1 MVRKTDRDLEN
12 SIFIKNIAYTFHKN
26 NICNI
31 LYLIYFLYFN
41 IMVCT
46 KKNTNK
52 YRFRESP
59 PYSAMDCKG
68 LTKKGNNGV
77 SYTSRPDK
85 RGIYRW
91 VGTTSKMPRNN
102 KTRGHA
108 VPSDPLPIFEGRG
121 QRGAVGSLCTYK
133 KNDYGKVNVSQFIK
147 CIKNDTLKLAIEN
160 GATPKNIYE
169 INDNASF
176 PFVVFQYEGSVD
188 IYNNRYNE
196 TFNKE
201 ELNNKL
207 MSVKYEQIFLG
218 DNDLNDAYW
227 TFKRGIAKGNT
238 ILLHLG
244 KGKYILIGKGIVS
257 FSTKN
262 GDIIRNFYSSI
273 GGNYDSFPYA
283 VGDKYVYLI
292 NEKKYAPIGE
302 FDINKDVCRQYY
314 CYEIE
319 CKKYKTMNLLTKT
332 IHPPYL

>member
-1 MVRKTDRDLEN
+1 
-12 SIFIKNIAYTFHKN
+12 
-26 NICNI
+26 
-31 LYLIYFLYFN
+31 
-41 IMVCT
+41 MVCT
-46 KKNTNK
+46 KNTNK
-52 YRFRESP
+52 YRSRESP

-68 LTKKGNNGV
+68 LTKKGNNGLT
-77 SYTSRPDK
+77 YTSKPDK

-91 VGTTSKMPRNN
+91 VGTTAKMPRNN

-108 VPSDPLPIFEGRG
+108 VPSDLPIFEGSD
-121 QRGAVGSLCTYK
+121 QRGAVSSLCTYK

-147 CIKNDTLKLAIEN
+147 CIKNDTLKSAIEN
-160 GATPKNIYE
+160 GATPENIYE

-196 TFNKE
+196 TLNKE

-244 KGKYILIGKGIVS
+244 KGKYILIGKGVVS

-262 GDIIRNFYSSI
+262 GDTIRKFYSSI

-292 NEKKYAPIGE
+292 NEKKYAPLGE
-302 FDINKDVCRQYY
+302 FDIKKDVCRQYY

-319 CKKYKTMNLLTKT
+319 CKNTKQ
-332 IHPPYL
+332 